1 MHVYSCMYGMW
12 YVLFLDKF
20 LTSIHYHTKSLHRTH
35 SVSPLFIFLVC
46 RSDNIDESYIDYI
59 FIIYYVISTTL

>member
-1 MHVYSCMYGMW
+1 MYIVVCLW
-12 YVLFLDKF
+12 YVVRVELDKF
-20 LTSIHYHTKSLHRTH
+20 LTSIHYHTKSLHPTH

-59 FIIYYVISTTL
+59 FTIYYVISTTL